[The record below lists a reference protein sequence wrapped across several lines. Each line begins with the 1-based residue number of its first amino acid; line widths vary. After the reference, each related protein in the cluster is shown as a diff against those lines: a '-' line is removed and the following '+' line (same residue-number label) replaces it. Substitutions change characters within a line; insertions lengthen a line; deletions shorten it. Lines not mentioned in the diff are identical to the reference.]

1 MRDAQVRH
9 VAVVNDVDRLV
20 AAISIDHLVLVAQ
33 NVGAGADAA
42 NIVRFHAFSRMGRR
56 GRGIRQSVQI
66 RRRGRSSVCGGPGR
80 LRGAACGDQRHAQTG
95 RCAVLGHRVATLP
108 TYLPTYLPTASRRRP
123 GPVGGRPR
131 AASAGSSESF
141 NLCAE
146 PQGNSRGSGPHGRG
160 SATAGVVLVVGL
172 CLAAVRDHALRG
184 VEREIR
190 GGGRSWSGR
199 RCVGHRPLT
208 TGTTPGGSRPRWT
221 A

>member
-108 TYLPTYLPTASRRRP
+108 TYLPTYLPPAGGGPGLSGDARALPAPAAARALTCARNHRATPGAQGRTGAGAPRP
-123 GPVGGRPR
+123 AWSWSSGSALRPSATTLSAVSSARSAEAGG
-131 AASAGSSESF
+131 
-141 NLCAE
+141 
-146 PQGNSRGSGPHGRG
+146 HGRG
-160 SATAGVVLVVGL
+160 ADALATDL
-172 CLAAVRDHALRG
+172 
-184 VEREIR
+184 
-190 GGGRSWSGR
+190 
-199 RCVGHRPLT
+199 
-208 TGTTPGGSRPRWT
+208 
-221 A
+221 